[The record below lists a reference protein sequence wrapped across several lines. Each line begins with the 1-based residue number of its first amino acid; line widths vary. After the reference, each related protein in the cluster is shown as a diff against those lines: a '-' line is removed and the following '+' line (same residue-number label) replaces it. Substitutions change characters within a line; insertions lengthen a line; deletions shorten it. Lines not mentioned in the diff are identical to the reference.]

1 MYALLF
7 LFSAAVMVYW
17 PILDGRFLMLWDDQW
32 VAMNS
37 YTEAGFTATNIWRVL
52 TEFYEGQYAPMNE
65 LTYIT
70 LYALVGYDPFW
81 FHLTSLVIHIINVGL
96 VYFFIKRLLRLA
108 GGFSLS
114 ARQRIAFIT
123 ALLLAV
129 HPFTVESVAWIS
141 ASKTIIYVLFYLV
154 ALLFYL
160 KYTQGKKIM
169 FYLLT
174 ILFFIISFGGKEQAV
189 VLPLC
194 LLLVDNALKRDLR
207 SYKIWLEKIPFFLLA
222 LFFGIVTLLSHGP
235 IDLTAENTGYP
246 FYQRIVFACYT
257 LIEYLSKCLLPVKLS
272 YIYPF
277 PNQIGE
283 PLPVRFW
290 FYPAALILLIA
301 SLWSFWRR
309 KWIFFGVTF
318 FVIHIAVTLHIISL
332 SRFAIVA
339 DRYVYLSAVG
349 VFFIIACF
357 INKGCT
363 HEFKYRKAVVPA
375 FVIYLASIGVYA
387 HTRTYVWHD
396 VYSLKKELREQ
407 LQEREDYRELMKKH
421 DY

>member
-1 MYALLF
+1 
-7 LFSAAVMVYW
+7 
-17 PILDGRFLMLWDDQW
+17 
-32 VAMNS
+32 
-37 YTEAGFTATNIWRVL
+37 
-52 TEFYEGQYAPMNE
+52 
-65 LTYIT
+65 
-70 LYALVGYDPFW
+70 
-81 FHLTSLVIHIINVGL
+81 
-96 VYFFIKRLLRLA
+96 
-108 GGFSLS
+108 
-114 ARQRIAFIT
+114 
-123 ALLLAV
+123 
-129 HPFTVESVAWIS
+129 
-141 ASKTIIYVLFYLV
+141 
-154 ALLFYL
+154 
-160 KYTQGKKIM
+160 M

-194 LLLVDNALKRDLR
+194 LLLVDHALKRDLR